1 MLVKDKAI
9 FLQNIKTGDKK
20 SIVKLYT
27 LSNGLVSCFA
37 AVSKSPG
44 SKIRA
49 STLLPLNL
57 LEVEYIIRQNKDVA
71 VITEARSYFVDSL
84 QGNNFASLGVLQFIN
99 EVLIKIL
106 KEQQQNASLYKFI
119 EQQIILL
126 KNHEFNAST
135 YVVEFLVELTKY
147 LGIEPQNNYSIQTPF
162 FNSREGVFEA
172 VALTYPMGLDKTC
185 SQLFSSALSANPTT
199 DRYTSYQRK
208 LLTDALLAYY
218 GFHIPNFG
226 NIKSLEVLRE
236 IVVA

>member
-37 AVSKSPG
+37 AVSKAPS

-49 STLLPLNL
+49 SVLLPLNL

-71 VITEARSYFVDSL
+71 LLTEARSYFINNTYL
-84 QGNNFASLGVLQFIN
+84 NNFASLGILQFMN

-106 KEQQQNASLYKFI
+106 KEQQHNASLYNFI
-119 EQQIILL
+119 EQQIISL
-126 KNHEFNAST
+126 KNEEFNAST
-135 YVVEFLVELTKY
+135 YVVEFLVDLTKY
-147 LGIEPQNNYSIQTPF
+147 LGIEPQNNYSIQSPF
-162 FNSREGVFEA
+162 FNSREGVFES
-172 VALTYPMGLDKTC
+172 VALIYPMGLDKET
-185 SQLFSSALSANPTT
+185 SQLLSMALSSNHTTIKYSALE
-199 DRYTSYQRK
+199 RK

-226 NIKSLEVLRE
+226 NLKSIEILRE
-236 IVVA
+236 IVAV